1 MADSTVWW
9 LLAGGA
15 VALELITGTFFL
27 LMLAF
32 GMAAGAL
39 AAHLGLGLPAQ
50 LVAASVVGGG
60 AIVFWHRWRQTRV
73 GTTTARFNRDVNL
86 DIGQNVT
93 VTTWEP
99 DGTARIRYRGAEWTV
114 QLQSGH
120 QTQTAG
126 AYQIVAV
133 EGSRLLV
140 RPLNP

>member
-39 AAHLGLGLPAQ
+39 AAHLGLGLAAQ

-60 AIVFWHRWRQTRV
+60 AIVVWHRLRQRREASAP
-73 GTTTARFNRDVNL
+73 ARSNRDVNL
-86 DIGQNVT
+86 DIGQTVNVAA
-93 VTTWEP
+93 WEP
-99 DGTARIRYRGAEWTV
+99 DGTARIRYRGADWTV
-114 QLQSGH
+114 QLQTGT

-126 AYQIVAV
+126 PYRIVAV

-140 RPLNP
+140 QPLNP